1 MQKWQQ
7 WETASQVDW
16 GLAVEREAVI
26 RPLVEQQSLTLG
38 DVERA
43 VSQLRVSRSLL
54 YTLLRRYRQRPQA
67 SSLLPW
73 KRGRDNN
80 VRVLDQ
86 NREQLLN
93 ACIKGFYLRPERP
106 SLAALVQEVRRRFFE
121 QQWPA
126 PNYRT
131 VRRRVEAMD
140 LRLVIG
146 KREGVKR
153 AREKLGPVQISSLKP
168 EWPLDVLQIDHTPV
182 DVIVVDD
189 ASPLLSVIEP
199 KSAGPI
205 LRFKGARIVHDLCT
219 VTPSLSTV

>member
-7 WETASQVDW
+7 WETASRVDW

-43 VSQLRVSRSLL
+43 VRQLRVSRSLL

-93 ACIKGFYLRPERP
+93 ACIKDFYLRPERP
-106 SLAALVQEVRRRFFE
+106 SLAALVQEVRRRFSE
-121 QQWPA
+121 QQLPA

-131 VRRRVEAMD
+131 VRRRVGAMD
-140 LRLVIG
+140 LRLGMGQRCRHAGHGGRNVWG
-146 KREGVKR
+146 GNVHVR
-153 AREKLGPVQISSLKP
+153 SLLP
-168 EWPLDVLQIDHTPV
+168 YIIQQD
-182 DVIVVDD
+182 
-189 ASPLLSVIEP
+189 
-199 KSAGPI
+199 
-205 LRFKGARIVHDLCT
+205 
-219 VTPSLSTV
+219 